1 MEDHLRL
8 AREYA
13 LKVRCKVIYVDYR
26 LALEFPFPTAYV
38 EAAKFDPL
46 RDEGKNYADA
56 LKENGIEVEFVQ
68 TKGTIHGYDMNA
80 ASDITK
86 GNLEKRVSALKKAFS
101 K

>member
-1 MEDHLRL
+1 MVII
-8 AREYA
+8 EYA
-13 LKVRCKVIYVDYR
+13 SPMQVKSFENL
-26 LALEFPFPTAYV
+26 PTAYV
-38 EAAKFDPL
+38 EVAEFDPL

-68 TKGTIHGYDMNA
+68 TKGTIHAYDMNA

-86 GNLEKRVSALKKAFS
+86 ENLEKRVSALKKAFS